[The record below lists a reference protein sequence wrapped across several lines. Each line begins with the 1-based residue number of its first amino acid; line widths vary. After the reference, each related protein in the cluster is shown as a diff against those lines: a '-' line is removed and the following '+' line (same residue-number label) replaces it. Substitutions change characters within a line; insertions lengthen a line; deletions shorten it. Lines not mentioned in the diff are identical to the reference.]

1 MTPEYKFYIMGKLRG
16 ITQALNI
23 VNRRNVDSATV
34 KWLVREKEE
43 LTKKLEHLDLEEL
56 NKKVDELEWRWG

>member
-23 VNRRNVDSATV
+23 VNRRDVDSATV

-43 LTKKLEHLDLEEL
+43 LSTKLEHLDLEEL
-56 NKKVDELEWRWG
+56 NKKVDELE

>member
-1 MTPEYKFYIMGKLRG
+1 RRGRMTPEYKFYIMGKLRG

-56 NKKVDELEWRWG
+56 NKKVDELE

>member
-23 VNRRNVDSATV
+23 VNRRDVDSATV

-43 LTKKLEHLDLEEL
+43 LTTKLEHLDLEEL
-56 NKKVDELEWRWG
+56 NKKVDELE

>member
-56 NKKVDELEWRWG
+56 NKKVDELE

>member
-1 MTPEYKFYIMGKLRG
+1 MGKLRG

-56 NKKVDELEWRWG
+56 NKKVDELE